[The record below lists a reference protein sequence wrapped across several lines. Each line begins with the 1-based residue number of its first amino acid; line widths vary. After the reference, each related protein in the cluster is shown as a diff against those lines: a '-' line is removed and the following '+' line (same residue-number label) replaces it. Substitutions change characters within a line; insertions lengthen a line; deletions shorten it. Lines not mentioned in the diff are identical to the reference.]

1 MQCEWGTCFI
11 SPEIG
16 TDRSFKIVP
25 GGIKAETRQTLDNIR
40 NTLERYGSSLD
51 QVVKCTVMMACCP
64 NQIICRNTVSFVLP
78 LRALYPLTAQS
89 HSMGELSA
97 YRLKQHPLPFGT
109 FCCARVGTQTV
120 LDVALTKSFSGS
132 DVYE

>member
-1 MQCEWGTCFI
+1 MLTI
-11 SPEIG
+11 K
-16 TDRSFKIVP
+16 TDNS
-25 GGIKAETRQTLDNIR
+25 T
-40 NTLERYGSSLD
+40 GS
-51 QVVKCTVMMACCP
+51 CP

-78 LRALYPLTAQS
+78 LRALYPLTAQP

-97 YRLKQHPLPFGT
+97 YRLKQHPLPFGA

-132 DVYE
+132 DVYEEIGLGNKPSRPQHYQHCTSITMHFFIDISMVYNIIEMIND

>member
-16 TDRSFKIVP
+16 TDSSFKIIP

-51 QVVKCTVMMACCP
+51 RIVKCTVMMAD
-64 NQIICRNTVSFVLP
+64 ISEW
-78 LRALYPLTAQS
+78 A
-89 HSMGELSA
+89 
-97 YRLKQHPLPFGT
+97 
-109 FCCARVGTQTV
+109 
-120 LDVALTKSFSGS
+120 
-132 DVYE
+132 